1 MRNIVRGSACKGSL
15 WVVRRIG
22 RAACFDWGAQPFFYT
37 RSFCFARPMLDRP
50 SWMSARPRK
59 QAVRVWLGKYGLG
72 VSSAPENG
80 LNRKERQIE
89 SLIEPIVRAAGLQV
103 WGVQYL
109 AQGKHS
115 MLRIYIDR
123 ALESASA
130 SASADA
136 PVGISVSDC
145 EMVSH
150 QISELLDVEELIT
163 GEYTLEVSSPGMD
176 RQLFHAHQY
185 ENAVGEVL
193 DVRLSYPFEG
203 RKKLI
208 GLLTG
213 VEDNEAVIRIE
224 SQEYVLPI
232 ETIAKATVVPQFE
245 EAELPGK
252 TARKS
257 GKKT

>member
-1 MRNIVRGSACKGSL
+1 
-15 WVVRRIG
+15 
-22 RAACFDWGAQPFFYT
+22 
-37 RSFCFARPMLDRP
+37 
-50 SWMSARPRK
+50 MSCESEK
-59 QAVRVWLGKYGLG
+59 
-72 VSSAPENG
+72 G

-89 SLIEPIVRAAGLQV
+89 SLIEPIVKAAGLLV

-123 ALESASA
+123 AVEQPANQAELSAA
-130 SASADA
+130 ETLN
-136 PVGISVSDC
+136 GISVSDC
-145 EMVSH
+145 ELVSH
-150 QISELLDVEELIT
+150 QISELLDIEELVT

-185 ENAVGEVL
+185 ENAIGEVL

-208 GLLTG
+208 GQLVG
-213 VEDNEAVIRIE
+213 VEDNEAVIRLE
-224 SQEYVLPI
+224 TQEYVLPM
-232 ETIAKATVVPQFE
+232 ETIAKASVVPQFE